1 MRLRLRLFMQHP
13 ICMCIP
19 SHTHTHTR
27 TTTGTPSKS
36 ESQKSPS
43 PLLMINR
50 ISFSFFA
57 ATEFLNAIHI
67 IAVVVIANAISCCL
81 CMSCA
86 QNATHGRRG
95 KTALRASDGCWAGK
109 ESRKWQNRITA
120 NCMGVSSVVFVFVFL
135 IFFPG
140 TLDIFVLALPQF
152 EFRCS
157 FGCCMML
164 FVACVSRGNNTT
176 TSITNGQKKDMP

>member
-1 MRLRLRLFMQHP
+1 MRTELGTGGSRMWQFCSALAQMNPVGGDFLCAPSFAPFYATSYMHVYSQ
-13 ICMCIP
+13 
-19 SHTHTHTR
+19 SHTHTC
-27 TTTGTPSKS
+27 TTTGTPSKN
-36 ESQKSPS
+36 ELQKSPS

-57 ATEFLNAIHI
+57 ATEFLNATHI

-152 EFRCS
+152 EFR
-157 FGCCMML
+157 
-164 FVACVSRGNNTT
+164 
-176 TSITNGQKKDMP
+176 